1 MDKFW
6 VVAKREYLERVRSRW
21 FVLMTLFVPVFIT
34 VIFLVP
40 AWVTA
45 RSAPSATVRNIVI
58 LDATGS
64 GLGKRVAQVLMKDT
78 STIRGTVTPASST
91 TENRV
96 DTRDDPTPVVR
107 ELSQSEL
114 PVAEDSALHQV
125 MKPKALTGYLVLDD
139 STLSTRRYRYA
150 GRNAS
155 SIVDTERLKAA
166 VRQAFTGVMLQREG
180 VKPETISLISSLSL
194 DMQQTRIDERGK
206 GGSGQTAIFLGVG
219 IGILLL
225 MSIVF
230 HGQYVLRGVLEEKST
245 RVAEVVISSI
255 KPEILLAGKV
265 AGAGAVGL
273 TQQVLWIALAS
284 YLMTN
289 FAPLVLKAAGS
300 PVASNN
306 SAALGVSLGGLTVG
320 LFIVV
325 LLYFLLG
332 FVFYASL
339 LAAAGSM
346 VNNEQDAQQA
356 AMPVMYLLIASWL
369 FVNSVIVN
377 PSGRIATVLSWLPFS
392 SPIIMPMRMGLSPV
406 GWPSIVGSLLVCAL
420 GGVLAVWL
428 AARIY
433 RVGMLMYGKKPS
445 LREVAKWVR
454 YA

>member
-21 FVLMTLFVPVFIT
+21 FVVMTLFVPVFIT
-34 VIFLVP
+34 AIFLIP

-45 RSAPSATVRNIVI
+45 RSAASVSSRNIVI
-58 LDATGS
+58 LDATGT
-64 GLGKRVAQVLMKDT
+64 GLGKRVADVLM
-78 STIRGTVTPASST
+78 
-91 TENRV
+91 
-96 DTRDDPTPVVR
+96 RDSTPVRRGAQPPAPQVR
-107 ELSQSEL
+107 EVTQSGL
-114 PVAEDSALHQV
+114 AAAEDSATHEV
-125 MKPKALTGYLVLDD
+125 MRPNSIVGYLVLDD
-139 STLSTRRYRYA
+139 GTLSARRIRYA

-155 SIVDTERLKAA
+155 SIVDTDKLKSA

-180 VKPETISLISSLSL
+180 VKPETIALISNLSLS
-194 DMQQTRIDERGK
+194 MQQTRIDERGR

-225 MSIVF
+225 MSIIF
-230 HGQYVLRGVLEEKST
+230 HGQNVLRGVLEEKST

-255 KPEILLAGKV
+255 KPEMLLAGKV

-273 TQQVLWIALAS
+273 TQQVLWIAISA

-289 FAPLVLKAAGS
+289 FAPLVLKSAGV
-300 PVASNN
+300 PVSGGAST
-306 SAALGVSLGGLTVG
+306 LGVPFGGLTIG
-320 LFIVV
+320 LFVV
-325 LLYFLLG
+325 VVLYFLFG
-332 FVFYASL
+332 FIFYASL

-346 VNNEQDAQQA
+346 VNSEQDAQQA
-356 AMPVMYLLIASWL
+356 AMPVMYLLIGSWL

-377 PSGRIATVLSWLPFS
+377 PTGTIAKVLSWLPFS

-406 GWPSIVGSLLVCAL
+406 GWPSIVGSLAVCAL
-420 GGVLAVWL
+420 GCVLAVWL

-445 LREVAKWVR
+445 LAEVAKWVR

>member
-21 FVLMTLFVPVFIT
+21 FVVMTLFVPILIT
-34 VIFLVP
+34 AMFLIP

-45 RSAPSATVRNIVI
+45 RSASSVSSRNIII
-58 LDATGS
+58 LDATGA
-64 GLGKRVAQVLMKDT
+64 GLGRNVANLLMRDSTAIRTRNGVAESVRLAT
-78 STIRGTVTPASST
+78 SAGLAA
-91 TENRV
+91 
-96 DTRDDPTPVVR
+96 
-107 ELSQSEL
+107 
-114 PVAEDSALHQV
+114 AEDSATHEV
-125 MKPKALTGYLVLDD
+125 MKPNSVVGYLVLDD
-139 STLSTRRYRYA
+139 STLSSRRIRYA

-155 SIVDTERLKAA
+155 SIVDMDKLKTA
-166 VRQAFTGVMLQREG
+166 VRQAYTGVMLQREG
-180 VKPETISLISSLSL
+180 VKPETIALISNLSLSMPL
-194 DMQQTRIDERGK
+194 TRIDERGR
-206 GGSGQTAIFLGVG
+206 GGSGQAAIFLGIG

-225 MSIVF
+225 MSIIF
-230 HGQYVLRGVLEEKST
+230 HGQNVLRGVLEEKST

-255 KPEILLAGKV
+255 KPEMLLAGKV

-273 TQQVLWIALAS
+273 TQQMLWIAISA

-289 FAPLVLKAAGS
+289 FAPLMLKSAGV
-300 PVASNN
+300 PVTGGGTS
-306 SAALGVSLGGLTVG
+306 ALGISFGGLTIG
-320 LFIVV
+320 LFVV
-325 LLYFLLG
+325 VVLYFLLG

-346 VNNEQDAQQA
+346 VNSEQDAQQA
-356 AMPVMYLLIASWL
+356 AMPVMYLLIGSWL

-377 PSGRIATVLSWLPFS
+377 PTGTIARVLSWLPFS

-406 GWPSIVGSLLVCAL
+406 GWPSIAGSLAVCAL
-420 GGVLAVWL
+420 GCVGAVWL

-445 LREVAKWVR
+445 LREVARWVR